1 MLLLGGV
8 EAQAPDGPQHR
19 GGAVPWGTEESL
31 SSQLS
36 VLRHTLGGE
45 VGRWGGSE
53 AEGGT
58 PSPCSLH
65 LITFAT
71 TGPHRAAHTG
81 YFCFISFT
89 SLPALPPRVRARQK
103 QNSQQV
109 WLILGPCF

>member
-1 MLLLGGV
+1 MAHSSAEELFHGHREKSQLPAQR
-8 EAQAPDGPQHR
+8 AQAP
-19 GGAVPWGTEESL
+19 
-31 SSQLS
+31 
-36 VLRHTLGGE
+36 LGGE
-45 VGRWGGSE
+45 VGRSGGSE
-53 AEGGT
+53 AGGGT

-71 TGPHRAAHTG
+71 TGPHQAAHTG

-89 SLPALPPRVRARQK
+89 SLPALPSRVRARQK